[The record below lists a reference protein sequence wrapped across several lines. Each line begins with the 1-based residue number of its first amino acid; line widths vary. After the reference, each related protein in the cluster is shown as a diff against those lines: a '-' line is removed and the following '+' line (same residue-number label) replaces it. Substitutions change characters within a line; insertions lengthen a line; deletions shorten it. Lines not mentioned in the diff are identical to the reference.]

1 MKNERRWKQRFANF
15 EKMYAVF
22 ERRMSDYIDDSQDE
36 AHQMALIQAFEII
49 IELSWKTLKDYLEN
63 QGYSDVRNGKQAIRQ
78 AFQDKIIGNAEIWM
92 TALELRNETSHTYN
106 PSVMNKVIHFVAES
120 FAPALTELNQQLKKY
135 L

>member
-1 MKNERRWKQRFANF
+1 MKNELRWKQRFANF
-15 EKMYAVF
+15 EKMFAVF
-22 ERRMSDYIDDSQDE
+22 ERRISDYELDSKDE

-63 QGYSDVRNGKQAIRQ
+63 QGYSDVKNSKQAIRQ
-78 AFQDKIIGNAEIWM
+78 AFQDNIISNAEVWM

-106 PSVMNKVIHFVAES
+106 PAVMKKVINFVAES
-120 FAPALTELNQQLKKY
+120 FTPALTELNQQLKKY